1 MRYWSDIYDKDIEY
15 QDIYDKNIDYQDIYD
30 KDIEYQDIE
39 VTLMTKILNT
49 VVDDLDRDELPWT
62 YRSHTHYNKAILGDK
77 RPSPPEK
84 EEENN

>member
-1 MRYWSDIYDKDIEY
+1 
-15 QDIYDKNIDYQDIYD
+15 
-30 KDIEYQDIE
+30 
-39 VTLMTKILNT
+39 MTKILNT